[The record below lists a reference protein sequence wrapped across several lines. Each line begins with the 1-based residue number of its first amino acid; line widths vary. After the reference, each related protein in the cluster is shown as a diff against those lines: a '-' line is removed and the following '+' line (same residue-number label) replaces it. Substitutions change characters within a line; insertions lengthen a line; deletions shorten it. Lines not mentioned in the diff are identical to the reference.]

1 MLMNVRA
8 VAHLISYLILFV
20 SLAIGSCALVSHVY
34 GDGAEVIRQ
43 LLSSAGL
50 TGLLGGALCLGSR
63 GPVQLTRK
71 DGFAIVSFGWL
82 AVGVVGAL
90 PYILTG
96 AISHPVDALFETVS
110 GFTTTGATI
119 LTDIEVLPRGVIFW
133 RSFTQW
139 LGGMG
144 VLLLC
149 VAILPFLGVGGMQ
162 IYRAEMPG
170 PSKDRLTPRIGNTA
184 KLLYG
189 VYVLLTV
196 AQTGLLMLAGMTFF
210 DAINHTFCT
219 VSTGG
224 FSPHNQSVAAFD
236 SSWIHGIIIVFML
249 LAGINF
255 SLHFRCLRGKP
266 GVYARSTETKA
277 YLLLILT
284 AALLVTVNLQR
295 VESGPLGIQF
305 RDALFQVTSIVT
317 TTGFATADYD
327 LWPLLSKTLIFMLLL
342 SGGCAGSTAGG
353 LKMMRSVVLLKEVFR
368 QVKLYMQ
375 PQAVLKVRLDRQSVN
390 PVVVSG
396 ITAFTF
402 CYLLLV
408 AVFTILMTFYLP
420 DLASAASAAISCL
433 SNVGPAFSE
442 LGPTRNY
449 AGIADSGKMILAF
462 CMLLGRL
469 ELFTV
474 LVLFSPGFW
483 RR

>member
-1 MLMNVRA
+1 MNVRA
-8 VAHLISYLILFV
+8 VSHLISFLILFV
-20 SLAIGSCALVSHVY
+20 SLAIASSALISRVY
-34 GDGAEVIRQ
+34 GDEGEVIRQ
-43 LLSSAGL
+43 LLTSAGVAA
-50 TGLLGGALCLGSR
+50 LLGGGLWLATR

-82 AVGVVGAL
+82 AVGIVGSV

-96 AISHPVDALFETVS
+96 AIPHPVDALFETIS

-119 LTDIEVLPRGVIFW
+119 LTDIEALPRGVIFW

-189 VYVLLTV
+189 VYVLLTAV
-196 AQTGLLMLAGMTFF
+196 QTGLLMLAGMSFF

-224 FSPHNQSVAAFD
+224 FSPHNQSIAAFD
-236 SSWIHGIIIVFML
+236 SSWIHGILIVFML

-266 GVYARSTETKA
+266 GGYLRSTETKT
-277 YLLLILT
+277 YLLLVL
-284 AALLVTVNLQR
+284 AAAVVITLNLQR
-295 VESGPLGIQF
+295 VHPGSFGLQF

-317 TTGFATADYD
+317 TTGFVTADYN
-327 LWPLLSKTLIFMLLL
+327 LWPLLSKTLLFMLLL

-353 LKMMRSVVLLKEVFR
+353 LKVMRSVILLKEVFR

-375 PQAVLKVRLDRQSVN
+375 PQAVLKVRLDQQSVN
-390 PVVVSG
+390 PTVVSG

-402 CYLLLV
+402 CYLLLIV
-408 AVFTILMTFYLP
+408 VFTILMTFYLP
-420 DLASAASAAISCL
+420 DLASASSAAFSCL
-433 SNVGPAFSE
+433 SNVGPGFAA

-449 AGIADSGKMILAF
+449 AEIADGGKLILAF

-474 LVLFSPGFW
+474 LVLFSPRFW
-483 RR
+483 KR